1 MAEDA
6 LNLVRTD
13 VEILK
18 KDVSNI
24 QGLLGRIDS
33 AIDKIADA
41 SNGISRILAV
51 HDNQIKDTEYE
62 VLERKRLA
70 EKENEL
76 LHKRISEKEA
86 EQRAIIEKH
95 HSDVMEFLEAHDT
108 RSRNAYADLTSR
120 VSHLEQWKWGV
131 VGAASILGFLIAEL
145 GLISKFFT

>member
-1 MAEDA
+1 MADDT

-70 EKENEL
+70 EKEVEL
-76 LHKRISEKEA
+76 LHKRISEKEL
-86 EQRAIIEKH
+86 EQRATIEKH
-95 HSDVMEFLEAHDT
+95 HTDLMIFLETHDT
-108 RSRNAYADLTSR
+108 RSRIAYEELSTR
-120 VSHLEQWKWGV
+120 VSALEQWKWVV
-131 VGAASILGFLIAEL
+131 VGAASIAGFLIAEL
-145 GLISKFFT
+145 GLVSKFLT

>member
-70 EKENEL
+70 ERETEL
-76 LHKRISEKEA
+76 IHKRISEKEA
-86 EQRAIIEKH
+86 EQRVVIEKH
-95 HSDVMEFLEAHDT
+95 HGDVIAFLEAHDA
-108 RSRNAYADLTSR
+108 RSRNAYQDLTSR
-120 VSHLEQWKWGV
+120 VGDLEQWKWV
-131 VGAASILGFLIAEL
+131 VIGAASIVGFFIAEL
-145 GLISKFFT
+145 GLVGKFLS